1 MKGRLFKVM
10 KNGIFLFLTSFFFSQ
25 IFEFLCYANV
35 PIEDVIN
42 ASTEKIDHKTKKIY
56 IQCKGVV
63 IFILVTS

>member
-1 MKGRLFKVM
+1 M
-10 KNGIFLFLTSFFFSQ
+10 KNGIFLFLKSFFFLE

-56 IQCKGVV
+56 IQYKGVV